1 MPRSL
6 PLPRVRSSF
15 RWRLVR
21 GRVYSRTWQ
30 QTQTTSH
37 KPPSTRDPNSV
48 SAANDLYPVK
58 TFLCEVNML
67 NCLIYVRKI
76 LSLTWSCIIPFSD
89 IFASKRK
96 DKLRPRFSPDSCGLG
111 GALSW
116 RVVAEDCSSKTEVEA
131 FIGISPDSVI
141 VVQDNCHHDTLFLT
155 ASKSI
160 IGWSALPNSI
170 RIYFHMVR
178 EHSLLVLVND

>member
-1 MPRSL
+1 
-6 PLPRVRSSF
+6 
-15 RWRLVR
+15 
-21 GRVYSRTWQ
+21 
-30 QTQTTSH
+30 
-37 KPPSTRDPNSV
+37 
-48 SAANDLYPVK
+48 
-58 TFLCEVNML
+58 ML
-67 NCLIYVRKI
+67 NCLMYVRKI

-160 IGWSALPNSI
+160 IGWTALPNSI

-178 EHSLLVLVND
+178 EHLLLVLIKDQNYTSG

>member
-1 MPRSL
+1 M
-6 PLPRVRSSF
+6 
-15 RWRLVR
+15 
-21 GRVYSRTWQ
+21 VY
-30 QTQTTSH
+30 
-37 KPPSTRDPNSV
+37 
-48 SAANDLYPVK
+48 
-58 TFLCEVNML
+58 
-67 NCLIYVRKI
+67 II
-76 LSLTWSCIIPFSD
+76 LCIIPFSD

-178 EHSLLVLVND
+178 EHLLLVLINDQSYTSG